1 VALVLS
7 RKCVKLPKH
16 NSPEFA
22 DSNSRPI
29 LSHPRH
35 SMLAGTLRVE
45 CGLQP
50 DLQFRD
56 EIGFWEM
63 WPGTRRPVPMV
74 ANELQTAS

>member
-1 VALVLS
+1 
-7 RKCVKLPKH
+7 
-16 NSPEFA
+16 
-22 DSNSRPI
+22 
-29 LSHPRH
+29 
-35 SMLAGTLRVE
+35 MLAGTLRVE